1 MEMVVVFALMI
12 ASCVVCII
20 VNIKDDR
27 PEEIGVPITII
38 IIMIIAIVMYIR
50 DPQSLTRENN
60 DKPILEVTQETE
72 SKTNIRFTE
81 EVYKT
86 DKRSRIYILT
96 DTETGCQYIWYRNG
110 ITKLENTEVE

>member
-1 MEMVVVFALMI
+1 MVVAFASMI
-12 ASCVVCII
+12 ALCVVFII
-20 VNIKDDR
+20 VSIKDDR

-38 IIMIIAIVMYIR
+38 IFMIIAIVMYIR
-50 DPQSLTRENN
+50 DPESLTRENK
-60 DKPILEVTQETE
+60 DEPILEVTQETE
-72 SKTNIRFTE
+72 SKTNTRFTE

-86 DKRSRIYILT
+86 DKGNKVYILT